1 MNNRK
6 NNKRTLLLGVFL
18 VSPLIILIFIA
29 FNVNRDGYIDG
40 KTPIKD
46 ATKYFIYV
54 KDDVFKKNS
63 SIITQDASSWIRI
76 EDSNKN
82 NIQLCATDSV
92 KFKSLLLGSDSL
104 ALKTI
109 EQYPNHGFKWGIDED
124 LGYYFSLPRETGWD
138 KSNYIKVPTW
148 LMAIL
153 IDEKVLDMKKQLK
166 Q

>member
-1 MNNRK
+1 MS
-6 NNKRTLLLGVFL
+6 NNKQNNTILLWCIYVI
-18 VSPLIILIFIA
+18 PLIILILIS
-29 FNVNRDGYIDG
+29 FNLNRGGYIDG

-54 KDDVFKKNS
+54 KDDVFKENS
-63 SIITQDASSWIRI
+63 SIITQNASSWIRI

-92 KFKSLLLGSDSL
+92 KFKSLLLGCDSL

-109 EQYPNHGFKWGIDED
+109 EQYPNHGFKWGVDED

-138 KSNYIKVPTW
+138 KSNYIKMPTW

-153 IDEKVLDMKKQLK
+153 IDEKVLDIKKQLK